1 MSSPEWITKRSLS
14 DGGYWLMV
22 QVFFGL
28 LPLWGTVLLFELLSK
43 KYEFYD
49 LLRNGEFVLYAASF
63 VTGGLYSVRHDIFPL
78 RRVVTVILVVV
89 LVVSSLVFASIS
101 VLNIGENPG
110 WLPVNVDV
118 MTHTSVGVF
127 ILATVVCAFIT
138 VAEAGQAGLNIPD
151 RLRRDRK
158 SLEEG
163 LDNLLDRSRP

>member
-28 LPLWGTVLLFELLSK
+28 LPLWGTVLLFALLSK
-43 KYEFYD
+43 KYELYD

-78 RRVVTVILVVV
+78 RRIVTLILVLV
-89 LVVSSLVFASIS
+89 LLVSSLVFASIS
-101 VLNIGENPG
+101 VLNIGANPS
-110 WLPVNVDV
+110 WLRVDADV
-118 MTHTSVGVF
+118 MTHTSIVVF
-127 ILATVVCAFIT
+127 VIATLVCAFIT
-138 VAEAGQAGLNIPD
+138 IAEAGQGGLNIPD

-158 SLEEG
+158 VLEEG
-163 LDNLLDRSRP
+163 LDNLIGGGRP